1 MHSQL
6 LNFKTMKKV
15 VTVHIAN
22 EVFQMEED
30 GYNKI
35 QKVLKK
41 IETGSNKGSSAI
53 KDIEIKLAVQL
64 REKATTA
71 GLVTCEQVDDILD
84 SMGYSAYLKE
94 EWNQPQDK
102 TYSGGYRRL
111 YRNPTDKVLGGV
123 CSGLAAYFDSDPVL
137 LRIVFVVL
145 FFIGIGF
152 LLYLIMWIVVPQA
165 RTPEQINDI
174 NNQRI

>member
-1 MHSQL
+1 
-6 LNFKTMKKV
+6 MKKV
-15 VTVHIAN
+15 VTVHIAD

-41 IETGSNKGSSAI
+41 IEAGSSNGFSVV
-53 KDIEIKLAVQL
+53 KDVETRMAALL
-64 REKATTA
+64 REKASVEGLITTA
-71 GLVTCEQVDDILD
+71 QVDEMINSL
-84 SMGYSAYLKE
+84 GYSAYLKE
-94 EWNQPQDK
+94 EASQTRSNS
-102 TYSGGYRRL
+102 YSGKYRRL
-111 YRNPTDKVLGGV
+111 FRHPQDKVLGGV

-137 LRIVFVVL
+137 LRILFVVL
-145 FFIGIGF
+145 FFVGVGF

-165 RTPEQINDI
+165 RSAQEINDL